1 MSDRTAAF
9 ALGILTFGALLI
21 FVNGL
26 AIAADETW
34 PGHPS
39 LTAARELITGAAGT

>member
-1 MSDRTAAF
+1 MSERTAAF
-9 ALGILTFGALLI
+9 ALGLLTFAAALI

-26 AIAADETW
+26 VIIADETR

-39 LTAARELITGAAGT
+39 LTALRELVTGTGGQ